1 MDSKHDLAIFSLGPD
16 PVSVPVEEQRT
27 VLAHAGIN
35 RVILKDGRVCGNWK
49 LSDLKRRQQ

>member
-1 MDSKHDLAIFSLGPD
+1 MSVNHAYPYKDRERYGTLDSKHDLAIFSLGPD

-35 RVILKDGRVCGNWK
+35 
-49 LSDLKRRQQ
+49 